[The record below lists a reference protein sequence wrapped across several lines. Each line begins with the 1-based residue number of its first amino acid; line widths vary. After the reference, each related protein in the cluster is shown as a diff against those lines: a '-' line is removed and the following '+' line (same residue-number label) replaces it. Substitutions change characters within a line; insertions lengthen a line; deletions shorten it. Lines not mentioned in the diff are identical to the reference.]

1 MLKTQSNENGNDD
14 IEKKI
19 RDQLALAGFD
29 PNGVAIDNKDQSSSL
44 SPEPESEVDEHVL
57 PVDRSL
63 PPTRAKVFK
72 PKVKPPIDSRYIEL
86 TELPSRFLPY
96 EQRSLYIRP
105 FSVLELKLIAR
116 SIELNSIDYIT
127 QAIDN
132 CIDLD
137 VYSLTIPD
145 YFYLYYWLRIESYP
159 NTPYY
164 CNWECNELQADKSV
178 CGHKNVSPLT
188 QNEMTVSYLESNL
201 ITDSRLD
208 YPRVRL
214 LEDLTIAALEKK
226 GSRQLFSS
234 DDLLLVE
241 AAKWIKDGDTIFD
254 KIKILESQPDLRLYE
269 SAFHLNQTIQY
280 GVYEFT
286 LVTCGRCGAKRRFK
300 VSLDAS
306 KFFPFFD

>member
-1 MLKTQSNENGNDD
+1 MLTTQSSEKANVDDD
-14 IEKKI
+14 IERKI
-19 RDQLALAGFD
+19 REQLARAGFD
-29 PNGVAIDNKDQSSSL
+29 PHGVAIENKDPDLEDST
-44 SPEPESEVDEHVL
+44 PVL
-57 PVDRSL
+57 DKSVNRQ
-63 PPTRAKVFK
+63 FK

-86 TELPSRFLPY
+86 TELPSRFIPY
-96 EQRSLYIRP
+96 EAQSLYIRP
-105 FSVLELKLIAR
+105 FSVMELKLIAR
-116 SIELNSIDYIT
+116 SVEQNSIDYIS

-164 CNWECNELQADKSV
+164 CKWECNEIQTDESV
-178 CGHKNVSPLT
+178 CGHQNISPLT
-188 QNEMTVSYLESNL
+188 QNEISISYLEENQQ
-201 ITDSRLD
+201 ITNSLLD

-214 LEDLTIAALEKK
+214 LEDLTIAALEKNGIRK
-226 GSRQLFSS
+226 LFSS
-234 DDLLLVE
+234 DDLLLIE
-241 AAKWIKDGDTIFD
+241 AAKWVKEGSTIFD
-254 KIKILESQPDLRLYE
+254 KIKILEGQPDLSLYE
-269 SAFHLNQTIQY
+269 AAIHLNQTVQY